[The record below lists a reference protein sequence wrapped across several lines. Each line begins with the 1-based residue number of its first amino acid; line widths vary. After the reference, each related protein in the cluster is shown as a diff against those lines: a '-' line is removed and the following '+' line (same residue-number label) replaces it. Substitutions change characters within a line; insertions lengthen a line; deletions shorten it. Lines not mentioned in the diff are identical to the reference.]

1 MPNETADVLSRRDG
15 AVLTLTF
22 NRPQKR
28 NAFTVEM
35 YARLAQA
42 LAEADAD
49 DGVRAVVLEGTGE
62 AFTSGNDVKDFIERP
77 PLGEDA
83 PVFRFLLRLVALEK
97 PLLAAVQG
105 PAVGIGTTMLLHCDD
120 VTAAPSASFSLRFVS
135 LGLCPEGGS
144 SLLLPLR
151 AGPLLATELLLSGE
165 PFDVATAQRA
175 GLVSRVVPEADLSRS
190 VAARAAA
197 IAALPPGA
205 VRATKRLLRA
215 PWKDELLATLRREAA
230 EFKQRLVSPEA
241 LAAMQAFLVRKG

>member
-1 MPNETADVLSRRDG
+1 MPTETSDVLARRDG

-35 YARLAQA
+35 YARLAA
-42 LAEADAD
+42 LLAEAGAD
-49 DGVRAVVLEGTGE
+49 EGVRAVVVEGAGE
-62 AFTSGNDVKDFIERP
+62 AFTSGNDVRDFVERP

-83 PVFRFLLRLVALEK
+83 PVFRFLLRLVAFEK

-105 PAVGIGTTMLLHCDD
+105 AAVGIGTTMLLHCDD
-120 VTAAPSASFSLRFVS
+120 VTAAPSATFSLRFVN

-151 AGPLLATELLLSGE
+151 AGPLLASELLLSGAS
-165 PFDVATAQRA
+165 FDVATAERA
-175 GLVSRVVPEADLSRS
+175 RLVNRVVAEGELGRS

-197 IAALPPGA
+197 IAEKPAAA
-205 VRATKRLLRA
+205 VRATKRLLRT
-215 PWKDELLATLRREAA
+215 PWRDEVLAALRREAA
-230 EFKQRLVSPEA
+230 EFKERILSPEA
-241 LAAMQAFLVRKG
+241 AQAFSAFLAKKG